1 MSILNR
7 QTIENA
13 CMHNGLFAIPVNIQR
28 AIEQCIIT
36 DDQNL
41 IIEEYHRLVEEY
53 KTYRELM
60 IPAKIDYHGD
70 LTIDAYTTFYLPRNI
85 VIPWIAMRD
94 LSLHDRFR
102 ILPEKL
108 NILDLGSGT
117 GAIVLG
123 LLHIFHSKAFSS
135 TKINIVSVDHVPEA
149 LKRQRKL
156 IKAAGFPLSEIH
168 FIGADLNNL
177 DDYIDNIGEHGP
189 YDFVFMGNCLTE
201 IKKEAAKNIVAQIPK
216 CLTDNGVVIIAEAQR
231 DYIKAMIGTLARLS
245 NSVGLSVFYPC
256 PKYTCG
262 WDGECWV
269 WRTHDYD
276 FPEMVIAG
284 KPLGEDARED
294 LVLSWLILAK
304 KKISLYDDFQ
314 KNNPHLFF
322 GPIAREKSWDKEKS
336 QNIENYGICSGED
349 VRTFKKDHK
358 VSPAY
363 SRGNIVGLTEK
374 DKIEIYRD
382 LDLPERQR

>member
-1 MSILNR
+1 MTTLSKQI
-7 QTIENA
+7 IENA
-13 CMHNGLFAIPVNIQR
+13 CMRNGRFTIPENIQG

-41 IIEEYHRLVEEY
+41 IIEEYHRLLEEY
-53 KTYRELM
+53 KRYRRLM

-70 LTIDAYTTFYLPRNI
+70 LTIDAYTTFYLPRNM

-94 LSLHDRFR
+94 LSLHRRFR

-123 LLHIFHSKAFSS
+123 LLHIFHSKAFSA
-135 TKINIVSVDHVPEA
+135 TRINIVSADYFPEA

-156 IKAAGFPLSEIH
+156 IKAAGFSLNGIRWIE
-168 FIGADLNNL
+168 ADLNNF
-177 DDYIDNIGEHGP
+177 DDYIDNIGAHGP
-189 YDFVFMGNCLTE
+189 YDFVFMGNCVTE
-201 IKKEAAKNIVAQIPK
+201 IKKEAAKNIITQIPEF
-216 CLTDNGVVIIAEAQR
+216 LTDNGVVVIAEAQR
-231 DYIKAMIGTLARLS
+231 DYIKAMTGILARLS

-262 WDGECWV
+262 SDGRCWV

-276 FPEMVIAG
+276 FPKMRIAG
-284 KPLGEDARED
+284 QPLEEYPRED
-294 LVLSWLILAK
+294 LVLSWLILTK
-304 KKISLYDDFQ
+304 KKISLYRDFR

-322 GPIAREKSWDKEKS
+322 GPIAQEKSWDKERGRR
-336 QNIENYGICSGED
+336 IENYGICTGED
-349 VRTFKKDHK
+349 VRTFKKDYQ
-358 VSPAY
+358 VSLDY
-363 SRGNIVGLTEK
+363 SRGSIVGLTEEG
-374 DKIEIYRD
+374 KIEIYQE
-382 LDLPERQR
+382 LN